1 MVLVDFY
8 LISQKLAKNQ
18 ISTMTSTDKM
28 LSEKVKILENENA
41 LLKNMLKQASHA
53 SFRFIEMLTKMD
65 QLLIKQK
72 SKIAILTKST
82 HRYVE
87 MLSEM
92 DELLIKR
99 KNDIDHLT
107 KSLNDKNAEFEKL
120 KDQLKVVQKESMT
133 RLSEDNYFEMRKKRS
148 RETENI
154 KRHKTENGLYQCRI
168 CEYSTKHWWS
178 LEKHIRIHTGEKP
191 FKCDECP
198 KRFADQSTF
207 IKHKRIH
214 KNDRPFGCTICGK
227 RFTQSTALKTHCK
240 SVHDGEGFSLK
251 RYQDDLPVLEPH
263 SIDDV
268 EGMEIEF
275 Q

>member
-1 MVLVDFY
+1 
-8 LISQKLAKNQ
+8 
-18 ISTMTSTDKM
+18 MTSTDKM
-28 LSEKVKILENENA
+28 LSEKVKILVTENS

-65 QLLIKQK
+65 QLLIKQN

-92 DELLIKR
+92 DELLTKR

-133 RLSEDNYFEMRKKRS
+133 RLSEDNYFETRKKRS

-154 KRHKTENGLYQCRI
+154 KKHKTENGLYQCRI

-191 FKCDECP
+191 FKCDDCP

-214 KNDRPFGCTICGK
+214 KNDRPFGCTFCGK
-227 RFTQSTALKTHCK
+227 KFTQSTTLKTHCK

-251 RYQDDLPVLEPH
+251 RYQDDLPVLEPD

-268 EGMEIEF
+268 EGMKIEF